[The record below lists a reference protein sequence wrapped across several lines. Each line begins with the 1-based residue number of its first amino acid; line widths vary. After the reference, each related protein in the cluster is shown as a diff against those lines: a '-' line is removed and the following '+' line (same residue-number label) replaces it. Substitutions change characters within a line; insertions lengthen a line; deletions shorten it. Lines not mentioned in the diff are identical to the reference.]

1 MWRAA
6 AIALLV
12 VPAPAAAS
20 DFAILAFAVRP
31 QAIEQG
37 DRARMSVELND
48 DARVVFTF
56 ARRGSAGWVPVRSVR
71 RELRAGQHFVTVP
84 RRLSPAR
91 YRITATAW
99 SDGGQRAAPLW
110 TFLRIR

>member
-1 MWRAA
+1 MWRTV

-12 VPAPAAAS
+12 APAPAAAS
-20 DFAILAFAVRP
+20 DFAILAFSVRP
-31 QAIEQG
+31 RAIEQG
-37 DRARMSVELND
+37 DRARLSVELND
-48 DARVVFTF
+48 DARVVFAF
-56 ARRGSAGWVPVRSVR
+56 ARRGSAGWVPVRSLHR
-71 RELRAGQHFVTVP
+71 QLPAGQHFVTVP

-110 TFLRIR
+110 TFLRVR